1 MAVAYPN
8 WYDVLEL
15 TPAFALDEA
24 ELQARYDAAQRDVLA
39 AQKEAQSEPER
50 AASIQR
56 LLDIDDA
63 YEGLK
68 DPVTRAEHLLELQ
81 GINAEQGMQEVFGAT
96 EALVTEMQELREHLS
111 ACHSE
116 ADAARAVQDIRR
128 AMTEAGDQLADHFA
142 EAAYQHAA
150 QQTQRLRYLGKA
162 LEEAMMV
169 QYKHA
174 SHSDGHS

>member
-1 MAVAYPN
+1 MALATPN
-8 WYDVLEL
+8 WYEVLDL
-15 TPAFALDEA
+15 TTAFALDEA
-24 ELQARYDAAQRDVLA
+24 ELKARYDAAQRDVLA

-50 AASIQR
+50 AAAIER
-56 LLDIDDA
+56 LLAIDDA

-96 EALVTEMQELREHLS
+96 EALVTEMQELQEHLS

-116 ADAARAVQDIRR
+116 ADAARAVQDIRC

-142 EAAYQHAA
+142 EGDYQHAA
-150 QQTQRLRYLGKA
+150 QQTERLRYLGKA
-162 LEEAMMV
+162 LEEAMIA
-169 QYKHA
+169 QYRCA
-174 SHSDGHS
+174 SGAGAH